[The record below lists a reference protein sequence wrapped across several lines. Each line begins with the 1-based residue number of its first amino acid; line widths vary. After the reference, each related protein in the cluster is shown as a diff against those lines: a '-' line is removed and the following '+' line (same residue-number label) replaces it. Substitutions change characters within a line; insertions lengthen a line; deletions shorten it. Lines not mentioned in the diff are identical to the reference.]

1 MSETKK
7 YFYLKLKDN
16 FYNTDDIKL
25 LESMNNGYEYSSLY
39 LKLCLMALKE
49 DGKLIYKGRIPY
61 NTEMISTITGHNIDI
76 VKSAIDVFVSLEM
89 ITILDSGVIFISD
102 IQSLIGSSSSEA
114 ERKKKYRD
122 RIKKETFPKIGMGHL
137 SGQTGGHHPPE
148 IELEIE
154 NRDIYTSPDGEAHEA
169 QEVYK
174 TKKGKLL
181 SGRRLSSFMRFWDAF
196 GKRQGKAEAAD
207 AWLAI
212 SPLTNAIVDQICAA
226 AKIECK
232 NRPELEARGMTAK
245 MAQGWLSG
253 RRWEDEALSGN
264 NEQKPKTKKEILEK
278 YGL

>member
-122 RIKKETFPKIGMGHL
+122 RIKKETFPKIGIGHL

-148 IELEIE
+148 IEIE
-154 NRDIYTSPDGEAHEA
+154 NRDNIPHRDAELFYT
-169 QEVYK
+169 
-174 TKKGKLL
+174 TKKKRKLKGKLFDTFNL
-181 SGRRLSSFMRFWDAF
+181 FWLAF
-196 GKRQGKAEAAD
+196 NYKKDKASAAD
-207 AWLAI
+207 AWLDI
-212 SPLTNAIVDQICAA
+212 PELTNALVDRIIIAA
-226 AKIECK
+226 ETEAANRKTVIE
-232 NRPELEARGMTAK
+232 RGLTPIY
-245 MAQGWLSG
+245 AQGWLSG
-253 RRWEDEALSGN
+253 RRWEDEAYS
-264 NEQKPKTKKEILEK
+264 EAPQQKISVFKVEDHD
-278 YGL
+278 